1 MNQIRTANW
10 PARSHMRNTF
20 DRGVAKP
27 RSEIFSFEAL
37 TTTLAGSS
45 KSSILSLCVKTI
57 RAEKTKVQ
65 FAYFVQ
71 RD

>member
-1 MNQIRTANW
+1 
-10 PARSHMRNTF
+10 MRNTF

-27 RSEIFSFEAL
+27 RSHGEIFSFEAL

-71 RD
+71 RDQLGIIAKHLT